1 MPAVNHGPE
10 GAPTGHPQIRTL
22 LACDC
27 TAPDSTLTAMK
38 NLLRVAV
45 VALSLTLLGGC
56 ANQSDKAAAKTLNV
70 NCVISGEPVDAK
82 TPTVD
87 YMGGKLG
94 FCCDKCIAKWNAMDE
109 ATRKKTYDAAMAKS
123 AKK

>member
-1 MPAVNHGPE
+1 
-10 GAPTGHPQIRTL
+10 
-22 LACDC
+22 
-27 TAPDSTLTAMK
+27 MK

-45 VALSLTLLGGC
+45 VALSLTLLSGC

-70 NCVISGEPVDAK
+70 NCVISGEAVDANC
-82 TPTVD
+82 TVD
-87 YMGGKLG
+87 YMGGKLA
-94 FCCDKCIAKWNAMDE
+94 FCCEKCIEKWNKMDE